1 MLLENIGFVVKIVSI
16 SGRTAGVGRLHSS
29 GEAQAQQVMCM
40 RWAAV
45 MRQL

>member
-16 SGRTAGVGRLHSS
+16 SGRTTGVVRLHSS
-29 GEAQAQQVMCM
+29 CYAHAQQVMCM
-40 RWAAV
+40 RWSAV